1 MRQQAEHG
9 VTAAQAQVALRESRR
24 NCRPGPGRPARVE
37 LDAAQRRLARSQTLS
52 QEGAAS
58 IQELDDDRARVRGA
72 QATLAASK
80 AQAAA
85 ARAAVEAAK
94 AQLVGAQ
101 SSVHAATA
109 SINRIEADIRD
120 SELRAP
126 RDGRVQY
133 RVAQP
138 GEVLGAGGRVLN
150 MIDLSDVY
158 MTFFLPETVA
168 GRVALGSE
176 VRLVL
181 DAAPE
186 YVIPAKVSFV
196 ASAAQFTPK
205 TVETASERQKLMFRV
220 RRRSTRRSCCV
231 KHLEP
236 GQDRIARR
244 GLCQA
249 RRQCRMAP
257 EPGDR
262 AAGVMMP
269 RGARSRPARGAGQ
282 PALRQRRRAGRRHLD
297 IPAGRMVGLIGP
309 DGVGKSSLL
318 SLLAGARASRRAR
331 SRCWAATWAARPI
344 ATQVC
349 PRIAYMP
356 QGLGK
361 NLYPTLS
368 VEENV
373 DFFGRLFGQ
382 ARRNAAAHRRAA
394 GQHRPAPF
402 ADRRANSPAA

>member
-1 MRQQAEHG
+1 MTFSPSLKKKLLVVAAAAVVVALAWWGWTKFADSGPGEGFVSGNGRIEATEIDIATKLPGRIEDILVREGDFVSAGQPLARMQLETLEAQRDEALAMRQQAEHS
-9 VTAAQAQVALRESRR
+9 VTAAQARVALREADVTAAQALVGQRES
-24 NCRPGPGRPARVE
+24 E
-37 LDAAQRRLARSQTLS
+37 LDAAQRRLKRSQTLS

-80 AQAAA
+80 AQVAA

-126 RDGRVQY
+126 RDGRVQV

-150 MIDLSDVY
+150 LIDLSDVY
-158 MTFFLPETVA
+158 ITFFLPETVA

-176 VRLVL
+176 VRIIL

-186 YVIPAKVSFV
+186 YVIPATVSFV

-220 RRRSTRRSCCV
+220 RAQISQELLREHLQQV
-231 KHLEP
+231 KTGLP
-236 GQDRIARR
+236 GVAW
-244 GLCQA
+244 
-249 RRQCRMAP
+249 
-257 EPGDR
+257 
-262 AAGVMMP
+262 VK
-269 RGARSRPARGAGQ
+269 
-282 PALRQRRRAGRRHLD
+282 LD
-297 IPAGRMVGLIGP
+297 ANAEWPQN
-309 DGVGKSSLL
+309 L
-318 SLLAGARASRRAR
+318 SLRV
-331 SRCWAATWAARPI
+331 P
-344 ATQVC
+344 
-349 PRIAYMP
+349 
-356 QGLGK
+356 
-361 NLYPTLS
+361 
-368 VEENV
+368 E
-373 DFFGRLFGQ
+373 
-382 ARRNAAAHRRAA
+382 
-394 GQHRPAPF
+394 
-402 ADRRANSPAA
+402 